1 MNVIRV
7 QKNKNY
13 TTMAN
18 YHLKDK
24 NLSLKAVGLLSKIL
38 SLPENWVL
46 SVNGLVSIVKEGRD
60 AVRSCLAE
68 LKANGYLKVESLRDK
83 EGHII
88 GTRYTVMEKPL
99 YFENEKNAEPEKP
112 ETENPSLENPT
123 LVNPPLESP
132 RLLSTKEINYEKE
145 RENTPHTQPSPTL
158 EQVKAYFQ
166 AQHLNGNADDFFR
179 YFEAGG
185 WVSQSGQPIRW
196 KQKAQSWS
204 ANERK
209 RPPADPP
216 MPNDTEKALNRT
228 LKQQY
233 LDTLMHEQEVGN
245 GIPRTF

>member
-1 MNVIRV
+1 MDNP
-7 QKNKNY
+7 
-13 TTMAN
+13 T
-18 YHLKDK
+18 
-24 NLSLKAVGLLSKIL
+24 
-38 SLPENWVL
+38 
-46 SVNGLVSIVKEGRD
+46 
-60 AVRSCLAE
+60 
-68 LKANGYLKVESLRDK
+68 
-83 EGHII
+83 
-88 GTRYTVMEKPL
+88 
-99 YFENEKNAEPEKP
+99 
-112 ETENPSLENPT
+112 TENPIQ
-123 LVNPPLESP
+123 
-132 RLLSTKEINYEKE
+132 LSTKGIKYQRE
-145 RENTPHTQPSPTL
+145 RGDTPHSQATPTL

-166 AQHLNGNADDFFR
+166 AQHLNGSADDFYR

-185 WVSQSGQPIRW
+185 WVSQSGQPVRW

>member
-13 TTMAN
+13 TIMAN

-68 LKANGYLKVESLRDK
+68 LKENGYLKVESLRDK
-83 EGHII
+83 EGRII

-99 YFENEKNAEPEKP
+99 NFEDEKNAEPEKP
-112 ETENPSLENPT
+112 ETEKPSMGNPT
-123 LVNPPLESP
+123 PVSPTAGNPRQLN
-132 RLLSTKEINYEKE
+132 TKGIKYEKK
-145 RENTPHTQPSPTL
+145 RENTPHSQRTPTL
-158 EQVKAYFQ
+158 EQVQTYFQ
-166 AQHLNGNADDFFR
+166 AQHLNGSADDFFR

-209 RPPADPP
+209 QSPADPP
-216 MPNDTEKALNRT
+216 MPTEDERELSRT
-228 LKQQY
+228 VKEQY
-233 LDTLMHEQEVGN
+233 MDTLIHEQEACN
-245 GIPRTF
+245 GF